1 MTVMDEDDDA
11 SLEQVGQLP
20 RESAMALVQPR
31 RPVAGTLIVPRFDY
45 NDIEDASLRRECQQA
60 GQAIEVQNKVVA
72 ETLVE
77 RGRLLLGIR
86 DRLKATKQ
94 WTGFVREVVGCSITT
109 ADNSIRVY
117 QLVGNRLASVAQ
129 LDANVLYLLCTT
141 SVDDATRQ
149 AVLDDLDAHR
159 IRPTLADVR
168 KKLGRVDVS
177 GGGGGAKDPEDRLLS
192 LLVKGIDGTMNW
204 DSALNQDY
212 MAGFISDHIDG
223 FEDEIE
229 RSNARADYRVLADA
243 IKKGAK

>member
-1 MTVMDEDDDA
+1 MADEQSA
-11 SLEQVGQLP
+11 TLEQVGQLP
-20 RESAMALVQPR
+20 RESAMALVQPP

-45 NDIEDASLRRECQQA
+45 NAIEDASLRRECQQA
-60 GQAIEVQNKVVA
+60 GQAMERQNKIVA

-77 RGRLLLGIR
+77 RGRLLHGLR

-94 WTGFVREVVGCSITT
+94 WTEFVREVVGCSITT
-109 ADNSIRVY
+109 ADNAIRVY
-117 QLVGNRLASVAQ
+117 QLVGNRLASVSQ
-129 LDANVLYLLCTT
+129 LDATSLYLLCST
-141 SVDDATRQ
+141 SVSDEQRQ
-149 AVLDDLDAHR
+149 AFLDDLDAHR

-168 KKLGRVDVS
+168 KKFGRVDVS

-192 LLVKGIDGTMNW
+192 LLEKGIDGTMNW
-204 DSALNQDY
+204 DSALSQDY

-223 FEDEIE
+223 FEDEID